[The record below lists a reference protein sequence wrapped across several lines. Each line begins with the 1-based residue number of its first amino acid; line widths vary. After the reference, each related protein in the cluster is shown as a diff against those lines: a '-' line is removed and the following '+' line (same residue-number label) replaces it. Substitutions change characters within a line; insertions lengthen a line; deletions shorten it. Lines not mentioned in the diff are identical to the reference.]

1 MNNFDEAEMGG
12 GIILS
17 FVIFCLSKHSPKLIH
32 IRLLY
37 DNLSHGIVEES
48 WPLPYFEQL
57 DL

>member
-17 FVIFCLSKHSPKLIH
+17 FVIFCLSKHTPKLIH

-37 DNLSHGIVEES
+37 DNLNQWYG
-48 WPLPYFEQL
+48 
-57 DL
+57 